1 MRKLVIHILALIHL
15 MKKLLDKI
23 SQLESRFKSIEPY
36 VNAFVPEERRFER
49 LRREADMLAK
59 NHPDPGNR
67 PELFGWLV
75 GVKDIFHVDG
85 FETHAGSSLPAD
97 VLAGPEAQAV
107 SKLKAQG
114 ALVVGK
120 TVTTEFAYFGPGPTR
135 NPHNPGH
142 TPGGSSSGSA
152 AAVAAGLCD
161 IALGTQ
167 TIGSVNRPA
176 AFCGVSGYKPSYDR
190 ISKRGVIPLAGSLDH
205 VGIFSWNTTQI
216 EIAASNVV
224 RNWRSDGVSRK
235 PRIGIPVGAYLDK
248 AEPEGR
254 SHLEAV
260 ATELAKA
267 GFEVSEIAAFKDF
280 EKVFNRHQLVLAAEA
295 ARVHEKW
302 FARYAGLYHK
312 KTIELIEAGLKIA
325 PEALEKAVNEIPGFR
340 NEIMLTME
348 QHGIDVWLTP
358 SAPGPAPQGLE
369 STGNPIMNLPWTQ
382 AGLPTLTIPSGR
394 SDSGLPLGV
403 QVVGKWDEDEQLF
416 SFGKAIETIIGQ
428 DLSIQ
433 DFNSDNKEYK

>member
-1 MRKLVIHILALIHL
+1 MPELTSNSPTLQILTETKIEWLVETTLLSLERTGVKVLNAEARDLLKAGGAELDGERVLFPARMVRDALASAPSEFTLYGRTGKHPIHL
-15 MKKLLDKI
+15 G
-23 SQLESRFKSIEPY
+23 R
-36 VNAFVPEERRFER
+36 A
-49 LRREADMLAK
+49 
-59 NHPDPGNR
+59 GN
-67 PELFGWLV
+67 
-75 GVKDIFHVDG
+75 
-85 FETHAGSSLPAD
+85 
-97 VLAGPEAQAV
+97 
-107 SKLKAQG
+107 
-114 ALVVGK
+114 
-120 TVTTEFAYFGPGPTR
+120 YFGPGPTR

-433 DFNSDNKEYK
+433 DFNSENKEYK